1 MKRVLLALFFGL
13 FAFNAPVIANDK
25 ATLDIVGSKIN
36 INAPDDFYDLSKFSP
51 DVYNLFKGFLKND
64 MTELQSM
71 YIYVDDYRKIKAR
84 LEPDLS
90 INMMIHSPKNL
101 MKIKTSKKLFKIH
114 KDSIKKSMLKDNY
127 KDIELEVNKI
137 RDRMT
142 DSLNNEFSNK
152 GKVTDAYIKM
162 PSGVL
167 REKFIDNEQ
176 AMAHID
182 LANIKVG
189 DNANDLNKKISTITS
204 SIVLLV
210 NHRVI
215 YMYLTKPFE
224 NLDDIIWVKKQSKKW
239 VQSILDRN

>member
-25 ATLDIVGSKIN
+25 ATLDIGGSKIN
-36 INAPDDFYDLSKFSP
+36 INAPDD
-51 DVYNLFKGFLKND
+51 YNLFKGLKND